1 MITELHLRVKPQNN
15 KAKGLFYTFFVLS
28 FVLFALSYA
37 ASAYRWISQMAAVGC
52 LVTAILLYTKFISAI
67 YYYEIMLDSSDVPVF
82 VVRQQTGRRS
92 VTLCRIALADIVAIE
107 RQSRDEY
114 RRHKTDAHKVRYM
127 YLPTLF
133 PAVVY
138 RLTVVSR
145 YENAEILLEGSDE
158 FAQHL
163 KAASDVARTEYPH
176 DADE

>member
-1 MITELHLRVKPQNN
+1 LITELHLRVKPQNN

-28 FVLFALSYA
+28 LFLFALSYA
-37 ASAYRWISQMAAVGC
+37 FSAYRWISQMAAVGC

-67 YYYEIMLDSSDVPVF
+67 YFYEIMLDSSDVPVF

-114 RRHKTDAHKVRYM
+114 RRHKTDAHKARYV

-138 RLTVVSR
+138 RLTVVNR
-145 YENAEILLEGSDE
+145 YEAAEIFIEGSDE
-158 FAQHL
+158 FAEHL
-163 KAASDVARTEYPH
+163 KAASELSRTEYPRE
-176 DADE
+176 ADE